1 MQMQPQ
7 QQHAAAAAAAQQ
19 QQAQAQQQRAGQPGL
34 KGDPGLPL
42 DSPQMGTAIP
52 ADDDPSG

>member
-7 QQHAAAAAAAQQ
+7 QQHAAAAAAQQ

-34 KGDPGLPL
+34 KGEAGLPL
-42 DSPQMGTAIP
+42 DSPQMGAAIP
-52 ADDDPSG
+52 VDDDPSG